1 MLNFTIGGFVLSP
14 SPSWGAGVVDSGLLF
29 SYLSVKEEKMNTCPH
44 DLVYHSDVCRV
55 GYMRCHRCGD
65 ELPVS
70 EVVESLAKRIRL
82 LEKAKETNETV

>member
-1 MLNFTIGGFVLSP
+1 
-14 SPSWGAGVVDSGLLF
+14 
-29 SYLSVKEEKMNTCPH
+29 
-44 DLVYHSDVCRV
+44 
-55 GYMRCHRCGD
+55 MRCHRCGD

>member
-1 MLNFTIGGFVLSP
+1 
-14 SPSWGAGVVDSGLLF
+14 
-29 SYLSVKEEKMNTCPH
+29 MNICPH
-44 DLVYHSDVCRV
+44 DLVYHSDACRV
-55 GYMRCHRCGD
+55 GYMRCYRCGD